1 MKDKDEEVSK
11 LKDKAEDLKNL
22 YAEQLAYNKFLEYL
36 EKYPRI
42 KTIVTEMD
50 IESIFPKPS
59 TFEIDMEPETNENG
73 DQYIGSEFTD
83 SSNNPKITEFPFDK
97 TWLKEKSERFKIY
110 SNSFYQNVIRPN
122 IGSMP
127 EEVKAEIE
135 LHSTHILGRCNN
147 PNDWGENKQG
157 LVFGMVQSGKTVS
170 MLTLMGQAMATGYRI
185 FVILAGEKNS
195 LREQTQKR
203 IDECFGLNIGGYSKK
218 HDIRSLTIKGSDY
231 SDVSQNIG
239 NGLNLWNI
247 MDKTQ
252 TIIICI
258 KKQTH
263 NLNKLIE
270 HLKEIETSSK
280 FGGPLAAV
288 VNFETDFKTM
298 IIDDE
303 ADNASQDARPEKGGT
318 TIHNDLIALRTQLK
332 QNCYV
337 AYTATP
343 QACIGANPEK
353 IVGYPSDFVWL
364 LEPHRDSYGETT
376 TYLGLEEF
384 FEKYPNQLTKRLPR
398 ESWPRLIK
406 GDKNNSGVYDPI
418 TGAVDKKKLTIKELE
433 FVNEIINN
441 KSTREV
447 HCASFKIAIVDYLIG
462 CSIRWYK
469 HYLTCKNDGFFNSIP
484 TIKDI
489 EAIEVRGDKKTMDGF
504 KPFPYHSM
512 MFNLSYITDTQKK
525 IRELVELLWPEIIV
539 EWKKT
544 QNTSWSTSTLF
555 TEGLERQNEKSYFF
569 GRPVVE
575 SIDIQHFL
583 QLAID
588 ISVKNI
594 VNDQSYI
601 YLLNS
606 KDEGTTLQYD
616 NQLAE
621 MRPKK
626 ASIIV
631 GGNVLSRGLT
641 IENLSVTIFAR
652 SQVMSLGDT
661 NLQMCRWFGHKR
673 NDIDLQSV
681 YIQDHSQLLFQEISQ
696 SDKELRQQF
705 RSHIFNQIP
714 NECLLLSLYSSPLFR
729 STSPSKSKF
738 LENGEAS
745 YSGINK
751 DMLEPFNHVDYERNN
766 EILELYLHS
775 LPASVECDK
784 FKFKRANVY
793 YSVPIDQFIE
803 FFKTLNFGDNA
814 MNITPKQ
821 FNAYLT
827 KWRVSGKPIPGIN
840 IAVFDADA
848 NGVAANRRRQIVGS
862 SKDFKSVDELK
873 ENASAT
879 RLAPFR
885 GGKSDENAVKKNPDK
900 SYCGDVFIDMPLAF
914 HKDNYYKLNLR
925 RDKSMQIL
933 IIFYKINANYVGLFP
948 PKTQPGSEPRYFK
961 KNKDSKYRDTQ
972 EPVITYS
979 VAMPL
984 GGPIFKTQENKLANP
999 EVLNT
1004 KICEDFF
1011 DKLYGNDG
1019 K

>member
-1 MKDKDEEVSK
+1 MKDLIASLLKEKVTDLQKLYNDARAYSEFIIYINSKPEFKESFNEDE
-11 LKDKAEDLKNL
+11 
-22 YAEQLAYNKFLEYL
+22 LEFF
-36 EKYPRI
+36 
-42 KTIVTEMD
+42 
-50 IESIFPKPS
+50 FPKPA
-59 TFEIDMEPETNENG
+59 TFEICIEAETNENG
-73 DQYIGSEFTD
+73 DQFIASEFTD
-83 SSNNPKITEFPFDK
+83 GSNSPKITEFPFEN
-97 TWLKEKSERFKIY
+97 TWLKDKSDRSEVY
-110 SNSFYQNVIRPN
+110 NNLFYQNVIRPN

-185 FVILAGEKNS
+185 FIILAGEKNS

-203 IDECFGLNIGGYSKK
+203 INECFGLNVGGYSKM

-231 SDVSQNIG
+231 SDVSKNIK
-239 NGLNLWNI
+239 NGLELWSITDN
-247 MDKTQ
+247 TQ
-252 TIIICI
+252 TVIICI

-263 NLNKLIE
+263 NLNKLIG
-270 HLKEIETSSK
+270 HLREIEASSQP
-280 FGGPLAAV
+280 GGPLAHI
-288 VNFETDFKTM
+288 VNYETDFKTM

-303 ADNASQDARPEKGGT
+303 ADNASQDARPDSGGT
-318 TIHNDLIALRTQLK
+318 TIHNNLIALRTQLK

-353 IVGYPSDFVWL
+353 IVGYPNDFVWL
-364 LEPHRDSYGETT
+364 LEPHRDTLGETT

-384 FEKYPNQLTKRLPR
+384 FEKYPHQLINRLPK
-398 ESWPRLIK
+398 ETWPRLVK
-406 GDKNNSGVYDPI
+406 DEKKPNGVYNPI
-418 TGAVDKKKLTIKELE
+418 TDDVNKAKLTKIELE
-433 FVNEIINN
+433 FLKKIIDD
-441 KSTREV
+441 KSLRNM
-447 HCASFKIAIVDYLIG
+447 HCSSFKIAIVDYLVG

-469 HYLTCKNDGFFNSIP
+469 HYIKAKNDGFFDLLPSI
-484 TIKDI
+484 IDI
-489 EAIEVRGDKKTMDGF
+489 EAIEVLGTKNTINGF

-512 MFNLSYITDTQKK
+512 MFNLSYITDTQLK
-525 IRELVELLWPEIIV
+525 IRELVKMLWPEIKA
-539 EWKKT
+539 ELKKT
-544 QNTSWSTSTLF
+544 QKYSWSKNTLF
-555 TEGLERQNEKSYFF
+555 TEALEKQNEKSYFF

-575 SIDIQHFL
+575 SIEIQHFL
-583 QLAID
+583 KLAIE
-588 ISVKNI
+588 ISAKNI
-594 VNDQSYI
+594 VNDENFI

-616 NQLAE
+616 NHLAE

-641 IENLSVTIFAR
+641 IENLSVTVFAR

-673 NDIDLQSV
+673 NDIDLQTV
-681 YIQDHSQLLFQEISQ
+681 YLQEHSQLLFQEISQ

-705 RSHIFNQIP
+705 RTHIFNGVP
-714 NECLLLSLYSSPLFR
+714 NECLLLSLFSSPLFR

-751 DMLEPFNHVDYERNN
+751 DMLEPFSHDDYELNN
-766 EILELYLHS
+766 ELLDIFLKSLLPSIL
-775 LPASVECDK
+775 CDK
-784 FKFKRANVY
+784 HKYERADVY
-793 YSVPIDQFIE
+793 YDIPVDEFILFFESLQFS
-803 FFKTLNFGDNA
+803 DNA
-814 MNITPKQ
+814 SNITPKQ
-821 FNAYLT
+821 FNAYLK
-827 KWRVSGKPIPGIN
+827 KWRKSDKPIPGIN
-840 IAVFDADA
+840 IAIFDIDA
-848 NGVAANRRRQIVGS
+848 KGVAANRRRQTVGS
-862 SKDFKSVDELK
+862 SKDFKSKEELK
-873 ENASAT
+873 ENASNS

-885 GGKSDENAVKKNPDK
+885 GGKNDENAVKKNPEK
-900 SYCGDVFIDMPLAF
+900 SYCGDVFIDMPLSF
-914 HKDNYYKLNLR
+914 HKDNYSTLNLR
-925 RDKSMQIL
+925 RDKSMKIL

-948 PKTQPGSEPRYFK
+948 PKKKAGSKPVYFEK
-961 KNKDSKYRDTQ
+961 GIDKNKYRDTDL
-972 EPVITYS
+972 PVVTFS

-984 GGPIFKTQENKLANP
+984 GGPIFKTQENKKATS
-999 EVLNT
+999 EVLDT

-1011 DKLYGNDG
+1011 DKLYGA
-1019 K
+1019 

>member
-1 MKDKDEEVSK
+1 MKDLIASLLKEKVTDLQKLYNDARAYSEFIKYINSK
-11 LKDKAEDLKNL
+11 PEFKENFNEAE
-22 YAEQLAYNKFLEYL
+22 LESY
-36 EKYPRI
+36 
-42 KTIVTEMD
+42 
-50 IESIFPKPS
+50 FPKPPI
-59 TFEIDMEPETNENG
+59 FEIDNEAETNENG

-83 SSNNPKITEFPFDK
+83 SSNNPKITEFSFDK
-97 TWLKEKSERFKIY
+97 TWLKDKSERFKIY

-185 FVILAGEKNS
+185 FIVLAGEKNS

-203 IDECFGLNIGGYSKK
+203 IDECFGLNFVGFSKK
-218 HDIRSLTIKGSDY
+218 HDIRSLTRKGNDY

-239 NGLNLWNI
+239 NGLDLWNI

-280 FGGPLAAV
+280 PGGPLAAV

-303 ADNASQDARPEKGGT
+303 ADNASQDAKPEKGGT

-364 LEPHRDSYGETT
+364 LEPHRDSFGETT

-384 FEKYPNQLTKRLPR
+384 FEKYPNQLNKRLP
-398 ESWPRLIK
+398 EGSWPRLIK
-406 GDKNNSGVYDPI
+406 GDKNSSGVYDPI
-418 TGAVDKKKLTIKELE
+418 TGAVNKNKLTDKELE
-433 FVNEIINN
+433 FINEIIKNSN
-441 KSTREV
+441 SRTR
-447 HCASFKIAIVDYLIG
+447 HCQSFKIAIVDYLIG

-469 HYLTCKNDGFFNSIP
+469 HYLKSKKDGFFSSLP
-484 TIKDI
+484 TIEDI
-489 EAIEVRGDKKTMDGF
+489 EAIEVRGDKKTMHGF
-504 KPFPYHSM
+504 IPFPYHAM

-525 IRELVELLWPEIIV
+525 IRELVEMLWPEIKA
-539 EWKKT
+539 EFKKT
-544 QNTSWSTSTLF
+544 QKDSWTKMTLF
-555 TEGLERQNEKSYFF
+555 TEALEKQNEKSYFF

-641 IENLSVTIFAR
+641 IENLSVTVFAR

-673 NDIDLQSV
+673 NDIDLQTL
-681 YIQDHSQLLFQEISQ
+681 YLQEHSQELFQEISQ

-705 RSHIFNQIP
+705 RAHIFNGVP
-714 NECLLLSLYSSPLFR
+714 NECLLLSLFSSPLFR

-751 DMLEPFNHVDYERNN
+751 DMLEPFSHDHYELNNGLLDMFLKSLPTSILCDKHKYER
-766 EILELYLHS
+766 
-775 LPASVECDK
+775 AD
-784 FKFKRANVY
+784 VY
-793 YSVPIDQFIE
+793 YDIPVDE
-803 FFKTLNFGDNA
+803 FKLFFGSLKFSDNA
-814 MNITPKQ
+814 SNITPKQ
-821 FNAYLT
+821 FNEYLT
-827 KWRVSGKPIPGIN
+827 KWRKSDKSIPGIN
-840 IAVFDADA
+840 IAVFDIDA
-848 NGVAANRRRQIVGS
+848 KGVAANRRRQIVGS

-914 HKDNYYKLNLR
+914 HKDNYFKLNLR

-948 PKTQPGSEPRYFK
+948 PKTQPGSKAHYFE
-961 KNKDSKYRDTQ
+961 KNKDSKYRDTK

-984 GGPIFKTQENKLANP
+984 GGPVFKTQENKRANP
-999 EVLNT
+999 EVLNKKT
-1004 KICEDFF
+1004 CEDFF